1 MPPRFMRRAA
11 TSPCEGLGARISRQS
26 FFAAHGL
33 DFADAAGS
41 LSLASVE
48 PPSLFDEADPLSDPA
63 GVVARVDPSSRSAS
77 SSSSAS
83 VSPSE
88 NASIAGNS
96 SPSSSAHL
104 PTDPSDRRGGLAAAR
119 GLGMLGGLPEFACC
133 FGSTCCFGSAC
144 CAATSPDR
152 DPLETRAAAG
162 AGDLDRPLRPL
173 PPPEPFAAFLTFFAR
188 NAAVA
193 LFSGLPPS
201 PPPPARLP
209 PLDTLGVARAGD
221 LPLSRLF
228 LFLLELFLFL
238 FVESP
243 ACCPAV
249 FFA

>member
-1 MPPRFMRRAA
+1 
-11 TSPCEGLGARISRQS
+11 
-26 FFAAHGL
+26 
-33 DFADAAGS
+33 
-41 LSLASVE
+41 
-48 PPSLFDEADPLSDPA
+48 
-63 GVVARVDPSSRSAS
+63 
-77 SSSSAS
+77 
-83 VSPSE
+83 
-88 NASIAGNS
+88 
-96 SPSSSAHL
+96 
-104 PTDPSDRRGGLAAAR
+104 
-119 GLGMLGGLPEFACC
+119 MLGGLPEFACC

-173 PPPEPFAAFLTFFAR
+173 LPPEPFAAFLTFFAR